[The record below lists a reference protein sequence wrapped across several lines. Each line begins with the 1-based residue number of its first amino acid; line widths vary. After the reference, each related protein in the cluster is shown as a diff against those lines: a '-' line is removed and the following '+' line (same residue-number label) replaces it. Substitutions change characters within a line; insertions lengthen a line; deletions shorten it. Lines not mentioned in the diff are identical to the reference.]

1 MCVVDRHYCFQ
12 KGHSAS
18 ERLAK
23 QTKGLLTSM
32 RLWMYLCEF
41 VCVYCK
47 CFTSSSVTAP
57 NTYYCSYIPRFN
69 SFLRLQLF
77 RSSNWCC
84 FFFSPAPTN
93 VTNSNILDFIRYWI
107 VYKLRLFYSYHL
119 WSLLCPWLF
128 VCVWYFFNRFCWCC
142 CNFTVV
148 ICLWCLFLFVFVVIL
163 GAMREMSVR
172 RMYVG
177 TFSIRLRLYYLLVR
191 CEQYYTQSQKGEVK
205 KAHTDTH
212 TGRMTVFDSIVID
225 FSNCDLFVKYST
237 FKY

>member
-1 MCVVDRHYCFQ
+1 MNV
-12 KGHSAS
+12 
-18 ERLAK
+18 
-23 QTKGLLTSM
+23 
-32 RLWMYLCEF
+32 F
-41 VCVYCK
+41 VWVLCVYFK
-47 CFTSSSVTAP
+47 CFTSVTAP
-57 NTYYCSYIPRFN
+57 IHIIAPTFLVSIAFCVFN
-69 SFLRLQLF
+69 SFVHQIGVV
-77 RSSNWCC
+77 
-84 FFFSPAPTN
+84 FFSPAPTN

-163 GAMREMSVR
+163 GAMREMSVGC
-172 RMYVG
+172 MYVG